1 MSNPSLAQVHP
12 SHNSPEQIRVI
23 SRRRPPWA
31 WFDKRII
38 TRYGRQLGPHGIA
51 VYMALAVHVDG
62 ELQTCFPSYQ
72 TIAKQI
78 GVSKPT
84 VLKAIKLL
92 LTLHLITKQAMQSP
106 EGDPGP
112 NLYVLLDIP
121 ATPIDLQATPPPDDL
136 APPELSTD
144 QRGVGND
151 IDHPTQRPLPGV
163 GNDVDP
169 NKNLLER
176 YVKNK
181 NNSMVIHTNREQETQ
196 KPQPSSYGRRG
207 YLPLTSQQLAERKAF
222 LRQQA
227 AELARQGESRSR
239 DWPWP
244 GRDATIAAT
253 PGGGPRAGGCEP

>member
-1 MSNPSLAQVHP
+1 MSAPSVSQVHP
-12 SHNSPEQIRVI
+12 SHNTQDQIRVI

-51 VYMALAVHVDG
+51 VYMALTVHADG

-92 LTLHLITKQAMQSP
+92 LTLHLISKQAMQSP

-112 NLYVLLDIP
+112 NLYTLLDIP
-121 ATPIDLQATPPPDDL
+121 E

-144 QRGVGND
+144 HRGVVND
-151 IDHPTQRPLPGV
+151 IDHPSQPPLLGV
-163 GNDVDP
+163 VNDVDP
-169 NKNLLER
+169 NENLLGRDVE
-176 YVKNK
+176 NK
-181 NNSMVIHTNREQETQ
+181 NYGAIVSTNGTQ
-196 KPQPSSYGRRG
+196 KLQKPEPLSYGRRG
-207 YLPLTSQQLAERKAF
+207 YIPLTPPQLAERKAL

-227 AELARQGESRSR
+227 AQLAQREASWSRTSTPR
-239 DWPWP
+239 TAVNPAP
-244 GRDATIAAT
+244 G
-253 PGGGPRAGGCEP
+253 